1 MNPGEAKHD
10 RIAREAIMEDLKR
23 KLKTSASSLIGNSGY
38 RRYLK
43 MGEKPEIDWEK
54 VAAEERCDGKL
65 V

>member
-1 MNPGEAKHD
+1 
-10 RIAREAIMEDLKR
+10 MEDLKR